1 MNSKT
6 INSRRSTI
14 NSNTISREDRNKK
27 VQMLTDK
34 LAAHFKLRLASLIA
48 EKNYKYPIMVLE
60 IGLFLKK
67 LGNNNFEA
75 ESVIPKLE
83 KHLLEILAKMPS
95 DHSKYFSEISKTNQ
109 ILKTE
114 VSTNNH
120 NYTNPLINS
129 ANYVSNSR
137 NILNRKINIKGNKNL
152 VSDDASKNHLNDYYI
167 LKSLPNE
174 SSKKNIATKSG
185 AHLAVNPLFVTKND
199 IAKNKILSET
209 NRGKN
214 ILNIPIKA
222 ITNNNINKN
231 EKINN
236 LVTENNQEKN
246 LNFTNYCNK
255 NNLKTNN
262 NYYPT
267 VNTNEGLKN
276 QDIYNSYSTNSILNT
291 LNNNKAKE
299 EGLNFIQK
307 TEKLNDLKEKSM
319 DEWAMIVKYNH
330 LKHLEEEQKK
340 KSLGEEKKRK
350 VREILE
356 KQMKEKDHTKKMKQ
370 EEDKK
375 FFKMQTEKIE
385 NMEKDYV
392 EKERSRLDKIKQQKE
407 IQEKLIKGNLIL
419 KFLTYYFF
427 NILFKNNFY

>member
-1 MNSKT
+1 
-6 INSRRSTI
+6 
-14 NSNTISREDRNKK
+14 
-27 VQMLTDK
+27 
-34 LAAHFKLRLASLIA
+34 
-48 EKNYKYPIMVLE
+48 MVLD

-83 KHLLEILAKMPS
+83 KHLLEILAKMTS
-95 DHSKYFSEISKTNQ
+95 DYSKYISEMSKTNQ

-120 NYTNPLINS
+120 NYTNPIINR
-129 ANYVSNSR
+129 ANYVSNSH
-137 NILNRKINIKGNKNL
+137 NILNRKINIKGPNNL
-152 VSDDASKNHLNDYYI
+152 VSNDASKNHLNDYYI

-174 SSKKNIATKSG
+174 SSKKNIATKAG
-185 AHLAVNPLFVTKND
+185 AHLAVNPHFANKND
-199 IAKNKILSET
+199 ISKNKILTALNSR
-209 NRGKN
+209 NN

-222 ITNNNINKN
+222 ITNNTINKN

-236 LVTENNQEKN
+236 LVTENNLEKN
-246 LNFTNYCNK
+246 LYYTNYCNK
-255 NNLKTNN
+255 NNLKTNYN
-262 NYYPT
+262 HYPT

-276 QDIYNSYSTNSILNT
+276 QDIYNSYATKSILNT
-291 LNNNKAKE
+291 LDNNKAKE
-299 EGLNFIQK
+299 EGLNLIQK
-307 TEKLNDLKEKSM
+307 TEKLNDLKEKAM

-330 LKHLEEEQKK
+330 LKHLEEEQNK

-356 KQMKEKDHTKKMKQ
+356 NQMKEKDDTKKMKQ

-385 NMEKDYV
+385 NTEKDYV

-407 IQEKLIKGNLIL
+407 NQVKLIKGNLTLRFI
-419 KFLTYYFF
+419 T
-427 NILFKNNFY
+427 